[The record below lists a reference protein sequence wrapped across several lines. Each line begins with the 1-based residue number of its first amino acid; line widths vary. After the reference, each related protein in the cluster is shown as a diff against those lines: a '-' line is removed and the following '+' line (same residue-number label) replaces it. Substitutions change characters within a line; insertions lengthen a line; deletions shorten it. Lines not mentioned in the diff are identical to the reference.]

1 MESSIFV
8 LDPIKGVFW
17 PFKVDQQIYLTPTV
31 ISYVGSLEYLLWYS
45 WLWHP
50 LEMMV
55 SCWKEKWRKQV
66 RMVQEE
72 TNKLLIDE
80 PYYLHLNFLDCY
92 KVIRRMNF
100 GRNCTVKGCANLE
113 PKVKL
118 GFWLRRW
125 FFDILLHYVNL
136 YIYTNYHFNNIWT
149 FCP

>member
-8 LDPIKGVFW
+8 SDPIKGVFW
-17 PFKVDQQIYLTPTV
+17 LFKVDQWIYLTPIV
-31 ISYVGSLEYLLWYS
+31 ISYVSSLDYLLWYS

-72 TNKLLIDE
+72 TNKLFMDE

-92 KVIRRMNF
+92 KVIRRRNF
-100 GRNCTVKGCANLE
+100 VRNCFVKGCANLE

-118 GFWLRRW
+118 GFWPPRW
-125 FFDILLHYVNL
+125 FFDILLHYVN
-136 YIYTNYHFNNIWT
+136 
-149 FCP
+149 

>member
-1 MESSIFV
+1 MDFSKLDFSTSSSHNSTNTG
-8 LDPIKGVFW
+8 PIDMFFTKKYNYFSQETRW
-17 PFKVDQQIYLTPTV
+17 NHPFLSQTPLKRCF
-31 ISYVGSLEYLLWYS
+31 GSLKLTSGFIWPSSLDYLLWYS

-92 KVIRRMNF
+92 KVKEGI
-100 GRNCTVKGCANLE
+100 LE
-113 PKVKL
+113 
-118 GFWLRRW
+118 G
-125 FFDILLHYVNL
+125 ILLCKGVQMWSPKLN
-136 YIYTNYHFNNIWT
+136 
-149 FCP
+149 

>member
-1 MESSIFV
+1 MFFTKKYNYFSRETRWNHPFLSQTPLKGCFGCWSV
-8 LDPIKGVFW
+8 DLSDPS
-17 PFKVDQQIYLTPTV
+17 V
-31 ISYVGSLEYLLWYS
+31 ISYVSSLDYLLWYS

-80 PYYLHLNFLDCY
+80 PYYLLLNFLDCY
-92 KVIRRMNF
+92 KVIRRRNF

-118 GFWLRRW
+118 GFL
-125 FFDILLHYVNL
+125 FLASKVIFDILLHYVN
-136 YIYTNYHFNNIWT
+136 
-149 FCP
+149 

>member
-8 LDPIKGVFW
+8 SDPIKGVFW
-17 PFKVDQQIYLTPTV
+17 LFKVDQRIYLTPTV
-31 ISYVGSLEYLLWYS
+31 ISYVGSLDYLLWYS

-92 KVIRRMNF
+92 KVIRRRNF

-118 GFWLRRW
+118 GFWLPRW
-125 FFDILLHYVNL
+125 FFDILLHYVN
-136 YIYTNYHFNNIWT
+136 
-149 FCP
+149 

>member
-8 LDPIKGVFW
+8 SDPIKEVFW
-17 PFKVDQQIYLTPTV
+17 LFKVNQQLYMTPIV
-31 ISYVGSLEYLLWYS
+31 ISCVGSLDYLLWYS

-92 KVIRRMNF
+92 KVIRRNF

-118 GFWLRRW
+118 GFWLPRW
-125 FFDILLHYVNL
+125 FFDILLQYV
-136 YIYTNYHFNNIWT
+136 T
-149 FCP
+149 